1 MTVWGD
7 SIKSQTSS
15 QWLLTLIVT
24 SSCDREHFQAIRN
37 DYGLVDGDYY
47 SQVTAG
53 GGGGTGVLN
62 ESPLQPL
69 FIQKSETDPGYFSL
83 MV

>member
-7 SIKSQTSS
+7 TIKSQTSY

-53 GGGGTGVLN
+53 GTEVLN

>member
-1 MTVWGD
+1 M
-7 SIKSQTSS
+7 KSQTSS

-24 SSCDREHFQAIRN
+24 SSCYREHFQTIPN
-37 DYGLVDGDYY
+37 DYGLVDRDYY
-47 SQVTAG
+47 SQVTA
-53 GGGGTGVLN
+53 GGTGVLN

-69 FIQKSETDPGYFSL
+69 SIQKSETDPGYFSL